1 MKNLSKILLAQAA
14 AVGLSAPALAQE
26 AMTIDQRVN
35 ATFATVTGPFVNF
48 IFAPFPG
55 TAFPWIVLWLVVAAT
70 RSHATA
76 PPPPGPRRC
85 GRRAARKWCKSA
97 GSRRRR

>member
-55 TAFPWIVLWLVVAAT
+55 TAFPWIVLWLVVAASVFT
-70 RSHATA
+70 VYFGLVQFRFFGHAIA
-76 PPPPGPRRC
+76 LV
-85 GRRAARKWCKSA
+85 RAQ
-97 GSRRRR
+97 